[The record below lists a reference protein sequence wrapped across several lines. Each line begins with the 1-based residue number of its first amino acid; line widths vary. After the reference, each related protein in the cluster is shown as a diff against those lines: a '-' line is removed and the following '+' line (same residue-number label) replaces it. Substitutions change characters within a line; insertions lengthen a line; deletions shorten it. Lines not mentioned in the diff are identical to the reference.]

1 MIKLL
6 FGYLIGAS
14 LGLISLILS
23 VLPVFAAEDLKGI
36 GTSDYGKVLSGKV
49 TGLSGKLIVE
59 LNGDEILAITGDGPF
74 KFKKKIFSD
83 KPEYTV
89 IIKKPAANHRCEIK
103 NGQGVVTTNGKSA
116 IDIICQQTGKWDF
129 PPALGDNLSLDG
141 QDALTP
147 AMALDGQGQGVVVW
161 SQFDGKFWRI
171 LKSEY
176 RDQKWHKPVSF
187 SDAISPG
194 GSDAKNPIVAM
205 AGNGDMVVVWEQ
217 KTGKESNILM
227 AENRDGKWK
236 LPKSVAEHISGKD
249 KAAWEADVA
258 IDDVGNTVIVWSQE
272 SATKDYAVYKS
283 EYRNGFW
290 RHPASVND
298 VISLKGGYA
307 LKPRVVMNNKGMTI
321 ITWYQDS
328 LGTNNI
334 YKSVYQGGAWT
345 HPADSSDH
353 ISQSRR
359 GMGALNPILALADN
373 GRAVIAWQQSY
384 KSQVRIYKSEFDGN
398 GWNKPLLTEAITP
411 TTKERQNAA
420 LNSLSMD
427 SKGNAIIMWSLN
439 SMFNQA
445 LYLSEL
451 KDGKWQ
457 HPGEN
462 DYLIGSKKDSHF
474 NIFAKV
480 AMSDSGK
487 SVIAWQQKG
496 EDRISR
502 VFMTEF
508 DNGIW
513 HLPGRQLSI
522 LDNPAQNVSIA
533 SAKNGSFIVVWQ
545 QNDGKVDQIYK
556 SEFHLLKK

>member
-1 MIKLL
+1 MKKLL
-6 FGYLIGAS
+6 FGHLIGAS
-14 LGLISLILS
+14 LGLFALILL
-23 VLPVFAAEDLKGI
+23 VLPVFAAEDLKSG
-36 GTSDYGKVLSGKV
+36 GTSGDRKVLSGNV
-49 TGLSGKLIVE
+49 TGLSGKLIIE
-59 LNGDEILAITGDGPF
+59 LNGDEVVAITGDGPF
-74 KFKKKIFSD
+74 KFKNNFSD

-89 IIKKPAANHRCEIK
+89 MIKKPAANHRCEVK
-103 NGQGVVTTNGKSA
+103 NGQGLVTANGKSA

-129 PPALGDNLSLDG
+129 PASLVDNLSLDG
-141 QDALTP
+141 QDAVNP
-147 AMALDGQGQGVVVW
+147 AVALDGQGHGVVVW

-187 SDAISPG
+187 RDAISPG
-194 GSDAKNPIVAM
+194 DSDAKNPLVAM
-205 AGNGDMVVVWEQ
+205 ASNGDMVVVWEQ
-217 KTGKESNILM
+217 KTGKKRNILM

-236 LPKSVAEHISGKD
+236 LPKSVAEHISSKD
-249 KAAWEADVA
+249 KSAREPDVA

-283 EYRNGFW
+283 EYRNGSW
-290 RHPASVND
+290 HHPAPIDD
-298 VISLKGGYA
+298 VVSPKGGYA

-334 YKSVYQGGAWT
+334 YKSVYQGGAWK
-345 HPADSSDH
+345 HPADSGDY
-353 ISQSRR
+353 ISQSGR
-359 GMGALNPILALADN
+359 GTGAINPILALGDN
-373 GRAVIAWQQSY
+373 GRAVIAWQQAY
-384 KSQVRIYKSEFDGN
+384 NDQLRIYKSEFDGSV
-398 GWNKPLLTEAITP
+398 WNKPLLTEAITP
-411 TTKERQNAA
+411 LTREHDNAV

-427 SKGNAIIMWSLN
+427 SKGNALIMWSLQ
-439 SMFNQA
+439 SVFNQA
-445 LYLSEL
+445 LYLSRL
-451 KDGKWQ
+451 QDGKWQ

-462 DYLIGSKKDSHF
+462 DYLTGSKKDSHF
-474 NIFAKV
+474 DIFAKV

-513 HLPGRQLSI
+513 HLPGRQLSM
-522 LDNPAQNVSIA
+522 LDNSAKNVGIA
-533 SAKNGSFIVVWQ
+533 SAKNGDFIVVWQ
-545 QNDGKVDQIYK
+545 QSDGKVDQIYK
-556 SEFHLLKK
+556 SEFHVLKK